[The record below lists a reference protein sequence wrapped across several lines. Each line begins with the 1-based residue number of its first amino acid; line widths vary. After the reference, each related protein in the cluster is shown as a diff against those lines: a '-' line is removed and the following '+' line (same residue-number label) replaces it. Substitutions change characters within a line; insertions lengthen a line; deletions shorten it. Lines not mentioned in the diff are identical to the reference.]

1 MPLSFRKVWVWAVWL
16 VAISAAVI
24 SIPLAFS
31 ADVSAS
37 TAVMAIPPIVGGATM
52 GAVLCTHV
60 PRNPIGPLILTLA
73 TAFALSTVGNIY
85 LAPGLALP
93 AGDAVAAVYVLA
105 RAAPWVILPALL
117 LLFPEG
123 RLPSPRWRPVGWV
136 WAVASLCATFGWEI
150 STESIGLGSDPSR
163 ISPLAVHGAVGS
175 VGSTL
180 GSIGTAVL
188 LILMVAATV
197 SLVLRFRRST
207 GVLRQQL
214 KWFGAAA
221 AGLAVAAVV
230 SPVLWA
236 LGGIWSDDVDGLLW
250 SIAGTALVIAT
261 GIAVLRYR
269 LYEIDVLIRKTLVY
283 TALVATLAVLYL
295 GGISLTGWMF
305 RSVTGQSSALAVT
318 LSTLAV
324 ALAFQPARRRIQRA
338 VDHRFYRRKYDANV
352 TLEAFSGR
360 LRQEIDLEALNA
372 EVLEVVRETLQ
383 PSFSSVWLRSPH

>member
-1 MPLSFRKVWVWAVWL
+1 MWVWSAWL
-16 VAISAAVI
+16 VAISSIVV
-24 SIPLAFS
+24 SIPLAIS

-52 GAVLCTHV
+52 GAVLCLNV

-73 TAFALSTVGNIY
+73 TAFALSTLGNIY
-85 LAPGLALP
+85 LSPGLALP
-93 AGDAVAAVYVLA
+93 ASDAVAAVYVLA

-117 LLFPEG
+117 LVFPEG
-123 RLPSPRWRPVGWV
+123 KLPSRRWRPVAWI
-136 WAVASLCATFGWEI
+136 WAIASLCATLGWEI
-150 STESIGLGSDPSR
+150 STEAIGLRFEPAR
-163 ISPLAVHGAVGS
+163 ISPLGVDGAVGS
-175 VGSTL
+175 TGSAL
-180 GSIGTAVL
+180 GNIGTAVL
-188 LILMVAATV
+188 LFLMLPATI

-221 AGLAVAAVV
+221 AGLAVAAIV

-236 LGGIWSDDVDGLLW
+236 MGGIWSDDVDGLLW
-250 SIAGTALVIAT
+250 SAAGTALVIAT

-283 TALVATLAVLYL
+283 TALVATLAILYL

-305 RSVTGQSSALAVT
+305 RSATGQSGALSVT

-324 ALAFQPARRRIQRA
+324 ALAFQPMRRRIQRG
-338 VDHRFYRRKYDANV
+338 VDHRFYRRKYDANL

-372 EVLEVVRETLQ
+372 EVLQVVRETLQ
-383 PSFSSVWLRSPH
+383 PSISSVWLRTPN